1 MHEKALTIVIDK
13 TEKHNLTA
21 IVSVH
26 WQKLPGV
33 ISEYIEQPHC
43 PRVNP
48 EPGNDNR
55 RGAPNGVS
63 PATDQVSGDPN
74 LGIPGVK
81 WLIVKVFYGS
91 LGISRTGFNPI

>member
-48 EPGNDNR
+48 EPGSDNR
-55 RGAPNGVS
+55 RVATNGIS
-63 PATDQVSGDPN
+63 PATDQVG
-74 LGIPGVK
+74 GAVIGVPP
-81 WLIVKVFYGS
+81 V
-91 LGISRTGFNPI
+91 